1 MSTKRFEFTSR
12 ISAPAADVFNWHVKP
27 GAFERLQPPWEHVKV
42 LERAGGIEDGG
53 RVTLQVALGPIRQRW
68 VSQHSSFES
77 GRQFRDT
84 QVAGPFARWEHT
96 HRVEPNGSAESRLV
110 DEIEYE
116 LPFGGLA
123 DLLADAAV
131 RSKLA
136 RMFHYRHRVTAD
148 DVALHQEYREV
159 SRMRILMTG
168 SSGLV
173 GGSLVPF
180 LTTGGH
186 GVVRLVRGAAAGSGE
201 CVPWNPAAGQ
211 IDAAGLEGCDAV
223 VHLAGESIAARRW
236 SAKQKDL
243 IRTSRVTGSRLLCES
258 LARLARPPRVLV
270 SASAIGFYGDRGDS
284 TMTESS
290 AAGSGFLPN
299 VCREWEAATE
309 PAVAAG
315 IRVVHLRTGIVLSP
329 AGGALAKML
338 TPFRMGV
345 AGQMGSGRQYMS
357 WIALDDVIGA
367 IHHAI
372 MNPELHG
379 AVNATAP
386 NPVTNYEFTK
396 TLGRVLRRPTIL
408 PMPAFAARLAFGEM
422 ADALL
427 LASTRVEPARLL
439 GTGYQ
444 FRFPKL
450 EGALRH
456 LLGRVDA

>member
-1 MSTKRFEFTSR
+1 MSTKRFEFASR
-12 ISAPAADVFNWHVKP
+12 IAAPAADVFDWHAKP
-27 GAFERLQPPWEHVKV
+27 GAFERLQPPWEHVQV
-42 LERAGGIEDGG
+42 LERTGGIENGG

-68 VSQHSSFES
+68 VSQHSGFES

-96 HRVEPNGSAESRLV
+96 HRVEPNGGAESRLV

-116 LPFGGLA
+116 LPFGPVA
-123 DLLADAAV
+123 DLLAGAAV

-136 RMFHYRHRVTAD
+136 RMFQYRHRVTAD
-148 DVALHQEYREV
+148 DVKSHQRYQGV
-159 SRMRILMTG
+159 SAMRILVTG

-186 GVVRLVRGAAAGSGE
+186 SVVRLVRGTAKTGDS
-201 CVPWNPAAGQ
+201 VSWDPTAGQ

-243 IRTSRVTGSRLLCES
+243 IRSSRVTGTRLLCES
-258 LARLARPPRVLV
+258 LARIAKPPQVLV

-290 AAGSGFLPN
+290 AAGSGFLPD
-299 VCREWEAATE
+299 VCREWESETK
-309 PAVAAG
+309 PAVSAG
-315 IRVVHLRTGIVLSP
+315 IRVVHLRLGIVLSP

-345 AGQMGSGRQYMS
+345 AGKIGSGRQYMS

-372 MNPELHG
+372 MNPEIHG

-396 TLGRVLRRPTIL
+396 TLGRVLRRPTIF

-427 LASTRVEPARLL
+427 LASTRVEPTRLL